1 MASADLIINCTPVGM
16 HPNVDATLVPEHLFR
31 SGQVV
36 FDVVYNP
43 LETKLLRQ
51 AKAKGLKAIPG
62 VEMFINQAILQF
74 ERFAGADAP
83 EELMRSVVMEQL
95 SS

>member
-1 MASADLIINCTPVGM
+1 M
-16 HPNVDATLVPEHLFR
+16 
-31 SGQVV
+31 
-36 FDVVYNP
+36 
-43 LETKLLRQ
+43 LRQ
-51 AKAKGLKAIPG
+51 ARAKGLTVIQG

-83 EELMRSVVMEQL
+83 EELMRRVVMEKL